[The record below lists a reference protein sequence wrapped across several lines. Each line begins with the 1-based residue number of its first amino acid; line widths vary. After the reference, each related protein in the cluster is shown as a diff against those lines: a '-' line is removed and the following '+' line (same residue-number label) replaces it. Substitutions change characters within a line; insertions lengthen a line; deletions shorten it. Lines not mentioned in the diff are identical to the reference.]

1 MEVQFTKFLDIK
13 SPIGAY
19 QLEQEGEFS
28 PVGVD
33 IYFPRPGRAFFDAL
47 ITANKNLHIDNY
59 DIHTHECSI
68 YDNINELQFGYDA
81 ERKQYII
88 YTNKIQIP
96 TGLGILIPL
105 DYHIDLRSKSSNF
118 KNGYTEVT
126 GLIDA
131 DYTFGFGVQII
142 NITENNSRICFHP
155 DEKFAQLVLR
165 KTHFIDKMTEI
176 PLDEWENDER
186 ILRRRKTRTGGFG
199 HTGKF

>member
-1 MEVQFTKFLDIK
+1 MELQFAKFLDIK
-13 SPIGAY
+13 SPLGAY

-33 IYFPRPGRAFFDAL
+33 IYFPRPTKKFFDA
-47 ITANKNLHIDNY
+47 IIEANKNLHINHY
-59 DIHTHECSI
+59 DKISNECAI
-68 YDNINELQFGYDA
+68 YDEINDLQFGYDS
-81 ERKQYII
+81 ERKQYVI

-142 NITENNSRICFHP
+142 NINENNTRLCFYP

-165 KTHFIDKMTEI
+165 KTHFIEKMTEI
-176 PLDEWENDER
+176 PLDEWEKDER
-186 ILRRRKTRTGGFG
+186 ILTRRKTRTGGFG